1 VAGAL
6 QWSLA
11 RAAGR
16 GLAALAVGLD
26 SEEVDIRYRAT
37 AAIAAVHTPEATA
50 LLGRAL
56 HDPDATVRERAA
68 LALGSRKSVDA
79 MPALVEMV
87 FEGRR
92 DVEAAE
98 LLGLLSEASP
108 LSEDRVVGILQD
120 KLDES
125 DDAPL
130 RLRKTQALAEFPGTA
145 ARAALDR
152 LAQDGDRTIAVTA
165 SAIMTTPEPRTKT
178 TPTVRCR
185 PMTHRGTGTTAAPH
199 RR

>member
-130 RLRKTQALAEFPGTA
+130 RLRITQALAEFPGTA